1 MLVPRPSYPLFEH
14 LTRLD
19 LVSAIPY
26 DLEYHGAWSIDL
38 ASVERAMT
46 PRTRALLLVSLSSGI
61 GLGATYLAGW
71 RIADLLPFSTSS
83 FIATYVLSMAAAVR
97 LLRPPLRYGAAV
109 ALLACVV
116 VLLFTGALVAWIAAV
131 TGVSLLYTRSV
142 GERRRDR

>member
-1 MLVPRPSYPLFEH
+1 MNAYTAGITRLAAALGRRGALPAWVGQ
-14 LTRLD
+14 LTRSGL
-19 LVSAIPY
+19 
-26 DLEYHGAWSIDL
+26 
-38 ASVERAMT
+38 
-46 PRTRALLLVSLSSGI
+46 PRRALLLVSLSSGI
-61 GLGATYLAGW
+61 GLAATYLAGW

-97 LLRPPLRYGAAV
+97 LLRPPLGYGAAV

-142 GERRRDR
+142 GERRRER